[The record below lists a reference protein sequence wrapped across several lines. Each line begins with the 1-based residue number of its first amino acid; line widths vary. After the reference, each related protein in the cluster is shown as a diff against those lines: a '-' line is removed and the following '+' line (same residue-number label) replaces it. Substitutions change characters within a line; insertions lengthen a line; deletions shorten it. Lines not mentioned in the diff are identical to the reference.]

1 MAAPLG
7 NDNNRKNKPW
17 ADSINRALARY
28 GDGKLNALNV
38 IADQLV
44 TAAVNGDKWA
54 IEEIGN
60 RVDGKPKQQVE
71 NTGLNGGPM
80 EMMLIEATQAKRMA
94 QEYAAE

>member
-7 NDNNRKNKPW
+7 NNNNVKNKPW
-17 ADSINRALARY
+17 ADAINRALARF
-28 GDGKLNALNV
+28 GDGKANALNT

-44 TAAVNGDKWA
+44 AAAVNGDKWA

-71 NTGLNGGPM
+71 NTGADGGPLHIIIA
-80 EMMLIEATQAKRMA
+80 EQAKRMA